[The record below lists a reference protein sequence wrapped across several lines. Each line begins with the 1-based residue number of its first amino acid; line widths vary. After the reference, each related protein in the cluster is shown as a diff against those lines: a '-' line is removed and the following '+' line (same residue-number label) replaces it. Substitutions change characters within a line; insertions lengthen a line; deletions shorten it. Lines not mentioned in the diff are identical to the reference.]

1 MPDNQNSNKK
11 SPFKSIF
18 GNGGNDAKSADA
30 AADATPADDA
40 AAAAAA
46 AADVETADAKPAEPK
61 PVKVSV
67 SNVSTPLCENP
78 FYCEAVDEKEAR
90 AKFYAANNLHSIK
103 QTLDFAWDEK
113 PPEDEITI

>member
-1 MPDNQNSNKK
+1 MPDNQNSGKI
-11 SPFKSIF
+11 SPFSSFPGKSKPADVETTDVETT
-18 GNGGNDAKSADA
+18 DAK
-30 AADATPADDA
+30 P
-40 AAAAAA
+40 
-46 AADVETADAKPAEPK
+46 ADVETADAEPTEPK